1 MTGPF
6 RFSLQ
11 RLLDLRH
18 AAERAQAAAMG
29 RAAAEE
35 ERLRVTSEQ
44 EAARLEAVQDQAAA
58 VTPLPAGLRHLIGL
72 STEAAR
78 ARASEADEAHRTA
91 EMARLD
97 EQDRFSDARM
107 ARRSLER
114 LREKRSAEWSTE
126 AGRQAQAD
134 SDEVARQQ
142 HTRKEDA

>member
-1 MTGPF
+1 VGPF

-35 ERLRVTSEQ
+35 ERLRTTSEQ
-44 EAARLEAVQDQAAA
+44 EAAQLEAVQDQAASQ
-58 VTPLPAGLRHLIGL
+58 TPLPAGLRHLMGL

-78 ARASEADEAHRTA
+78 ARADEADQAHRVA
-91 EMARLD
+91 EVARLD
-97 EQDRFSDARM
+97 EEDRFSDARM

-114 LREKRSAEWSTE
+114 LREKRSAEWSTDL
-126 AGRQAQAD
+126 GRQEQAD
-134 SDEVARQQ
+134 SDEIARQQ
-142 HTRKEDA
+142 NARKEDA